1 MGCLTC
7 LQPNPVGI
15 ACTTWQLLAFRP
27 PCSSGFHTDV
37 AACYPR
43 PSASLGKLTPGEE
56 HLMPRREKPVD
67 QLFLFIH
74 SCSLPLPI
82 SHTQRWLLPSEPC
95 GLPSIHCPE
104 QQPPAQAE
112 DSLPTFQCYW
122 FLTDLISEFI
132 GYLCPRPC
140 SLGLQD

>member
-15 ACTTWQLLAFRP
+15 SCTTWQLLAFRP
-27 PCSSGFHTDV
+27 PCTSGFHTDV

-43 PSASLGKLTPGEE
+43 PSASVGKLTPGEE

-95 GLPSIHCPE
+95 GSS
-104 QQPPAQAE
+104 PASPVARHQSTAL
-112 DSLPTFQCYW
+112 SSSHQRRQRT
-122 FLTDLISEFI
+122 
-132 GYLCPRPC
+132 PRPPFNATGF
-140 SLGLQD
+140 LLT